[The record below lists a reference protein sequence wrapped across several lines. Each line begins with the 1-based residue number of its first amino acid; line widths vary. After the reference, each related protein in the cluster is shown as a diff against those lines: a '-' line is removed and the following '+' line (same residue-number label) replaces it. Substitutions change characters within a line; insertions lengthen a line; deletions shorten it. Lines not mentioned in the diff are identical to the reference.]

1 MKLFD
6 LLKSSKVLSGI
17 FIISLLVLIFFA
29 NLSYRQISTIN
40 ESEKLVI
47 HSYRVNIELELLHSY
62 LKDAEIGQ
70 RGYVITLDSVF
81 LQPYLGARQKV
92 NKSFINLISLTS
104 DNVVQQRNLDTLF
117 ILINKRF
124 AWMVTALK
132 LSNSENSISEKLK
145 EELYEGKKVMDDI
158 RRQIDKM
165 KNFEVSI
172 LQLREQQHQ
181 DNISITPLTSLFLF
195 LFSLIIFVF
204 SFFKI
209 NRDRVELKNL
219 NKQLLKRNKELEL
232 QILDEFSSDFT
243 MYEQGNNLIDTIAL
257 ELSQKTKL
265 EYILIGELNYDIQ
278 NEPFIKTISFI
289 SNGKIEENIE
299 FNLKGGPWENIEKAT
314 LNSFPKG
321 CKSFFSDNPIIQV
334 YNIDAYIG
342 FPLYGE
348 DSTPLGIIAVMQ
360 QKEITEISYTKSLLK
375 IAARR
380 TELELEKMNYQKMLE
395 TKNVELERQ
404 NSELASFNYV
414 ASHDLQEPLR
424 KIITFSNLLNQK
436 YADDLSLGSKEYI
449 DKIVSSAKRMS
460 DLIEDLLNFSWIS
473 NSKDEFV
480 ETDLNEI
487 VKEVLIDLEEYIKEK
502 SAKINIGILP
512 VLKANPL
519 QMTQLFLNI
528 ISNAIKFSKNDLPP
542 EIIISAKDLSLAE
555 IKKIP
560 KLNLNLDYCKISI
573 KDNGIGFEQKYIDK
587 IFTIFQRLH
596 GKNEYSGTGIG
607 LALSKKIVENHSGYI
622 TAQSEL
628 NYGAIFIIILPKI

>member
-29 NLSYRQISTIN
+29 NLSYRQVSTIN

-70 RGYVITLDSVF
+70 RGYIITHDSIF
-81 LQPYLGARQKV
+81 LEPYLGARQKV
-92 NKSFINLISLTS
+92 NKSFITLISLTS
-104 DNVVQQRNLDTLF
+104 DNQVQQRNLDTLF
-117 ILINKRF
+117 VLINKRF

-132 LSNSENSISEKLK
+132 ISSSENYISEKLK
-145 EELYEGKKVMDDI
+145 EDLYEGKKAMDDI

-172 LQLREQQHQ
+172 LQLREQKHQ
-181 DNISITPLTSLFLF
+181 DDISITPLTSLFLF
-195 LFSLIIFVF
+195 LFSLLIFVF

-232 QILDEFSSDFT
+232 QILDEFSTDFT
-243 MYEQGNNLIDTIAL
+243 VYEQGNNLIDTIAL

-265 EYILIGELNYDIQ
+265 EYVLIGELNYDIK
-278 NEPFIKTISFI
+278 NEAFIKTISFI
-289 SNGKIEENIE
+289 TNGKIEDNIE
-299 FNLKGGPWENIEKAT
+299 FHLKGGPWENIDKGNLIAY
-314 LNSFPKG
+314 PKD
-321 CKSFFSDNPIIQV
+321 CKKFFSDNPILQV
-334 YNIDAYIG
+334 YNVDGYIG
-342 FPLYGE
+342 SSLYGA
-348 DSTPLGIIAVMQ
+348 DSTPIGIIAIMH

-404 NSELASFNYV
+404 NAELASFNYV
-414 ASHDLQEPLR
+414 PSHDLQEPLR
-424 KIITFSNLLNQK
+424 KIITFSNRLNQK
-436 YADDLSLGSKEYI
+436 YADILPVGSREYI
-449 DKIVSSAKRMS
+449 DKIVSSATRMS
-460 DLIEDLLNFSWIS
+460 DLIEDLLNFSWVS
-473 NSKDEFV
+473 NSKEVFE

-487 VKEVLIDLEEYIKEK
+487 VNAVLVDLEENIKEK
-502 SAKINIGILP
+502 KAIINIGILP

-519 QMTQLFLNI
+519 QMTQLFLNLI
-528 ISNAIKFSKNDLPP
+528 GNALKFSKNAVPP
-542 EIIISAKDLSLAE
+542 EINISARDLSLSE

-560 KLNLNLDYCKISI
+560 NLNLNLNYCKISI

-607 LALSKKIVENHSGYI
+607 LALSKKIAENHSGYI

-628 NYGAIFIIILPKI
+628 NNGAIFIIILPKI